1 MRHDHASLTLLGV
14 SLASAFVLGVAFSS
28 QASQPAPT
36 PMPAPPAA
44 VVVSNSLPQYGEPQ
58 APLDTT
64 VITPRESAGA
74 SD

>member
-1 MRHDHASLTLLGV
+1 MRHDHASITLLGV

-28 QASQPAPT
+28 QASQPAAKPT
-36 PMPAPPAA
+36 PVTPLVSDSPPR
-44 VVVSNSLPQYGEPQ
+44 YGEPQ